1 MTKPNKVAIL
11 DAGGQYVDLV
21 KKAVQRIGI
30 EAEVLPLNTSADEI
44 EQNYGAIIV
53 SGSPA
58 SSHEEQAPQPDP
70 KIWESSLPLLG
81 ICYGMQSM
89 VTFYGG
95 KVEKNAI
102 REDGRVTT
110 VIDDTHPLYKG
121 IKKNLTGLFTHGDFV
136 KELPEG
142 FKTIGSHSLSDGS
155 TAYSSIAKENKL
167 GVQFHPEVFDD
178 TPEGYQLFKNFLLD
192 IAGLVPDE
200 NFVHSLASSLIE
212 TKLEN
217 IKQAVGERHVIAF
230 VSGGV
235 DSSVAATLSAKVINK
250 DKMHAFYIDSGLMR
264 EEDDEVVDAL
274 RQAGIPV
281 EKIDAVELFE
291 KGTTEI
297 DGKTYGPLINVTDPE
312 QKRKIIGKV
321 FIDIQ
326 NDLIKNLNLTEAVL
340 LQGTNA
346 ADRIESGH
354 SKGDTNTMTIKT
366 HHNQVKEVQQLKKG
380 GLLLEPIDDL
390 FKDEIR
396 RLGKEL
402 GLPEELVQ
410 RQPFPGPGLAIRIIA
425 SEESRDVIEK
435 NAIEDEIQSY
445 AQTLISQPISSKLL
459 PIKSIGVGG
468 DERSHKSVVALQTNE
483 MSGDL
488 LATFGH
494 EIPAHFRDDVNRV
507 IVALG
512 PNSINTL
519 HVTRTLLTRDV
530 REQLR
535 HADKIVYEEM
545 RSYNLLGKI
554 DQFPVV
560 LLPIS
565 CSEIGGRSIV
575 LRPVKTSTFMT
586 VQAMLPGT
594 DYSEEFLSNVT
605 NRILKEV
612 DGITQVFL
620 DVTNKPPA
628 TTEWE

>member
-1 MTKPNKVAIL
+1 M
-11 DAGGQYVDLV
+11 
-21 KKAVQRIGI
+21 
-30 EAEVLPLNTSADEI
+30 
-44 EQNYGAIIV
+44 
-53 SGSPA
+53 
-58 SSHEEQAPQPDP
+58 
-70 KIWESSLPLLG
+70 
-81 ICYGMQSM
+81 
-89 VTFYGG
+89 
-95 KVEKNAI
+95 
-102 REDGRVTT
+102 
-110 VIDDTHPLYKG
+110 
-121 IKKNLTGLFTHGDFV
+121 
-136 KELPEG
+136 
-142 FKTIGSHSLSDGS
+142 
-155 TAYSSIAKENKL
+155 
-167 GVQFHPEVFDD
+167 
-178 TPEGYQLFKNFLLD
+178 
-192 IAGLVPDE
+192 
-200 NFVHSLASSLIE
+200 
-212 TKLEN
+212 
-217 IKQAVGERHVIAF
+217 
-230 VSGGV
+230 
-235 DSSVAATLSAKVINK
+235 
-250 DKMHAFYIDSGLMR
+250 
-264 EEDDEVVDAL
+264 
-274 RQAGIPV
+274 
-281 EKIDAVELFE
+281 
-291 KGTTEI
+291 
-297 DGKTYGPLINVTDPE
+297 
-312 QKRKIIGKV
+312 
-321 FIDIQ
+321 
-326 NDLIKNLNLTEAVL
+326 
-340 LQGTNA
+340 
-346 ADRIESGH
+346 
-354 SKGDTNTMTIKT
+354 
-366 HHNQVKEVQQLKKG
+366 QQLKKG